1 MLLNGS
7 RGDYQHGRGIAK
19 TDDVVSLEVRDCRG
33 ASLFVLYILIH
44 S

>member
-7 RGDYQHGRGIAK
+7 RGGYQHGREIAK
-19 TDDVVSLEVRDCRG
+19 RDDVVSPEVSDRRG
-33 ASLFVLYILIH
+33 AGLFVFYILIH